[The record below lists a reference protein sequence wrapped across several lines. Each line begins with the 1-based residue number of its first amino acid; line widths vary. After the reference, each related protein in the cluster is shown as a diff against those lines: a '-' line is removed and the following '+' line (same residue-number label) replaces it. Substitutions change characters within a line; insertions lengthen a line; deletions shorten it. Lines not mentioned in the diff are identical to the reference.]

1 MVSDSDAWVG
11 WVVTRTRGL
20 KCRNGAGK
28 RGLESRTDKLD
39 LRKGTESDDWSAER
53 GPNNE
58 EWIGRKS
65 IEKRGLDCWY
75 GIGKRC
81 LGQKDVYEKAK
92 IGMPEWCRQARLG
105 VQEGR
110 VSFKKK
116 LLLVYQCSV
125 LAGGV
130 PVKVELVEE
139 LGSVSVVRSGTADL
153 CQNVVHR

>member
-1 MVSDSDAWVG
+1 MDRYEVPEKEAWSAGMVSDSDAWVG
-11 WVVTRTRGL
+11 WVVTGTRGL

-28 RGLESRTDKLD
+28 RDLESRTDKLH

-81 LGQKDVYEKAK
+81 LGQKDVYEKAR

-110 VSFKKK
+110 VSFKKR
-116 LLLVYQCSV
+116 VVFSV
-125 LAGGV
+125 AMLS
-130 PVKVELVEE
+130 P
-139 LGSVSVVRSGTADL
+139 SRWRPSQSRT
-153 CQNVVHR
+153 C